1 MKNKGVI
8 HLNWYCSSAV
18 LVLNYLFSIQQLFM
32 YNVNLWFLRK
42 KYFNI
47 VPLGP
52 VETFS

>member
-1 MKNKGVI
+1 
-8 HLNWYCSSAV
+8 
-18 LVLNYLFSIQQLFM
+18 M